1 MAAPKKQKKSPGA
14 FALRAAL
21 ALAGLGVLVFAIQG
35 GEWSTLDLWRQKSRL
50 VKIKH
55 EVDSLKHEVDSLK
68 TYKQL
73 LQTDPI
79 MQEKIA
85 REEFGMVKGKKE
97 LLYRFT
103 EPDSGRKKR

>member
-1 MAAPKKQKKSPGA
+1 MAAAKKQKKSGGEL
-14 FALRAAL
+14 ALRAAFV
-21 ALAGLGVLVFAIQG
+21 LAGIGVLTYAIQG

-50 VKIKH
+50 VRIKH
-55 EVDSLKHEVDSLK
+55 EVDSLSREVDSLK

-73 LQTDPI
+73 LQSDPI
-79 MQEKIA
+79 MQEKVA

-103 EPDSGRKKR
+103 EPDSGRKKP